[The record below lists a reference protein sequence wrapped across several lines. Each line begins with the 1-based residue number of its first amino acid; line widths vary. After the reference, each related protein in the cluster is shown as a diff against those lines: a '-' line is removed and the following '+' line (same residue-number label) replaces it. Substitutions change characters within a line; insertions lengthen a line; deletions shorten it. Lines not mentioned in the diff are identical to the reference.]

1 MHLRMQDE
9 QLMWLDYPFHNYKKK
24 NIFLENNLVF

>member
-9 QLMWLDYPFHNYKKK
+9 QLMWLDYPFHNYKK
-24 NIFLENNLVF
+24 IFFLENNLVF